1 MVVESA
7 SVNILFQML
16 ALVSINNKVLN
27 STFNTNLLGETQA
40 SSIHIVT
47 RYQYADIFAQVFT
60 TLLIIF
66 CIAHRNEISIPQV
79 GFDCLI
85 PGTLEPE

>member
-1 MVVESA
+1 
-7 SVNILFQML
+7 ML
-16 ALVSINNKVLN
+16 ALVSVNNKVLN

-47 RYQYADIFAQVFT
+47 RYQYADIFAQVFA

-66 CIAHRNEISIPQV
+66 RVARRNGIYMRQV
-79 GFDCLI
+79 GFDCSI